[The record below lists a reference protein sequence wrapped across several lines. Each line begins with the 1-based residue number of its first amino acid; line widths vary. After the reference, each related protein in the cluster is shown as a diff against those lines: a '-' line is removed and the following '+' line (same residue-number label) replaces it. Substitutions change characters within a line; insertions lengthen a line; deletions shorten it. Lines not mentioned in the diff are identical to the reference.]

1 MSQIDGVI
9 FDVDGTLVDSERDGH
24 RVAFNRAFEEEGLPD
39 RWDPDLYGDLL
50 VIAGG
55 DRRMAH
61 WFQTQGRAEDKAWEL
76 ARRLHPR
83 KSHFMREIVESG
95 SIQPR
100 PGTVELMALLRA
112 RGVPIHVATTGQRSW
127 VEAVLAL
134 FGPVFDTVVT
144 GTEVPNLK
152 PEPDAYLE
160 VLRRAGLAADR
171 AVAVEDSENGVRAA
185 AAAGIPCV
193 ATYNDYTRDH
203 DLAGA
208 AVVAETLED
217 PQVASWLQT
226 RLPTPDTGS

>member
-1 MSQIDGVI
+1 MSTIEGVI

-24 RVAFNRAFEEEGLPD
+24 RLAFNMAFEEAGLSD
-39 RWDPDLYGDLL
+39 RWDVDTYGELL

-61 WFQTQGRAEDKAWEL
+61 WFRTQGRSEDDAWTL

-83 KSHFMREIVESG
+83 KSQLMREIIESG

-100 PGTVELMALLRA
+100 PGTRELMALLRS

-144 GTEVPNLK
+144 GTEVPQLK

-160 VLRRAGLAADR
+160 VLRRTGLPAEAAL
-171 AVAVEDSENGVRAA
+171 AVEDSENGVRAA
-185 AAAGIPCV
+185 AAAAIPCV
-193 ATYNDYTRDH
+193 ATYNDYTREH
-203 DLAGA
+203 DLSSAA
-208 AVVAETLED
+208 AVGPTLD
-217 PQVASWLQT
+217 DAHVMSWIEA
-226 RLPTPDTGS
+226 RLPQS